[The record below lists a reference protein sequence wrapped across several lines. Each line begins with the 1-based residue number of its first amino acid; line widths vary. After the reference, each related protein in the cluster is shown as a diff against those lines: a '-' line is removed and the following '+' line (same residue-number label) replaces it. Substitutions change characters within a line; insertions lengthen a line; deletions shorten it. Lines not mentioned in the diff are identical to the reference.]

1 MLDGSTAE
9 GFLWEGENR
18 VRYLGVVRDILLLDR
33 TMLDIEMRDIE
44 WVEASWHVSKED
56 EAIWNNSRTYEELA
70 SEDYLTRPVVYARD
84 PFHVGRDYQWE
95 SDSFICINGVGTT
108 EENVDGWRRFTI
120 WAPSP
125 GVAQGAPMEYLFDMV
140 LDGQKFN
147 LPSAG
152 GPYFIDPVN
161 NTYKVHWR

>member
-1 MLDGSTAE
+1 MS
-9 GFLWEGENR
+9 
-18 VRYLGVVRDILLLDR
+18 I
-33 TMLDIEMRDIE
+33 
-44 WVEASWHVSKED
+44 ED
-56 EAIWNNSRTYEELA
+56 EAIWNNSRTYEEMA

-84 PFHVGRDYQWE
+84 LFLVGRDNQWE

-120 WAPSP
+120 CAPSP
-125 GVAQGAPMEYLFDMV
+125 GVAQAEPMEYSFDMV